1 MNTNTLTNGQK
12 AVLKAFGVLGAVT
25 DGALEAYVHHMDPTP
40 QSSSSIRSRRCEL
53 GRKGYVT
60 AVDTR
65 RLKSGRNAV
74 IHDLTPSGVVALAGV
89 LAEDNVEATA

>member
-12 AVLKAFGVLGAVT
+12 AVLKAFGVLGSVT
-25 DGALEAYVHHMDPTP
+25 DGAVEAYVHHMDPTP

-53 GRKGYVT
+53 VRKGYLT

-65 RLKSGRNAV
+65 KLKSGRRAV
-74 IHDLTPSGVVALAGV
+74 VHGLTVSGSRMLAAV
-89 LAEDNVEATA
+89 NAEDRTAVAA